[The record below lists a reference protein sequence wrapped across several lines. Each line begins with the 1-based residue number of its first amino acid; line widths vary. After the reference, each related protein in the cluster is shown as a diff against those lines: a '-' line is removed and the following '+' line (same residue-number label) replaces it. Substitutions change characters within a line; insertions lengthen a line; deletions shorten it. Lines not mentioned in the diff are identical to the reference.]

1 MVTDPEQ
8 DTRFLGNR
16 IMMEISLGRRLTKPE
31 QKKLWARS
39 TKRLEVEL
47 FGGPLDVDLR
57 ELRV

>member
-1 MVTDPEQ
+1 MVSDPEQ

-16 IMMEISLGRRLTKPE
+16 IMMEISLGRRLTTTE
-31 QKKLWARS
+31 QKRLYAKS